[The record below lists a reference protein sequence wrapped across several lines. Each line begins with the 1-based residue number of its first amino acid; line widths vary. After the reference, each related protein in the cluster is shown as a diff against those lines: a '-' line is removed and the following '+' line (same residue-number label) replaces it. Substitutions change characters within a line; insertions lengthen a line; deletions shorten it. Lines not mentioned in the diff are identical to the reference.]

1 MSCQLKIS
9 IIVPVYNTEQYLL
22 HCLDSILS
30 QDFTDYELLLIDD
43 GSKDNSGAICDEY
56 AEKDSRICVF
66 HKENGGVSSARNLG
80 LDHAQG
86 EWVAFVDSDDLL
98 VDNALDLLLNEAKDD
113 VDMVYGGIRKFDESS
128 DDIETITVKERG
140 RISVEEALDAFVVP
154 KKRNGDWHRYLYNRI
169 YRMPIIKKFG
179 LRFKEDIYYKE
190 DGLFVVQYLCQ
201 CEKKV
206 ACVPDI
212 VYLYRQVKNSA
223 MGSLA
228 SAYNEKLLTN
238 VDAHGYI
245 IRELEKRGVCK
256 NLIEREMNEVFGNYY
271 WISGIM
277 KRSGDFTK
285 KNKKLLLK
293 KIIKNAGLVNYLRYF
308 VILRYSR
315 KIKKKLL
322 CILQS

>member
-1 MSCQLKIS
+1 MIS
-9 IIVPVYNTEQYLL
+9 VIVPIYNTEKY
-22 HCLDSILS
+22 LS
-30 QDFTDYELLLIDD
+30 QCIESVLGQSFADFELLLVND
-43 GSKDNSGAICDEY
+43 GSSDGSGAICDAY
-56 AEKDSRICVF
+56 AEKDSRIKVF

-98 VDNALDLLLNEAKDD
+98 ADNALEILLNEAKDD

-128 DDIETITVKERG
+128 DDIETIAVKEREN
-140 RISVEEALDAFVVP
+140 ISVEEALDAFVVP
-154 KKRNGDWHRYLYNRI
+154 KKRNGDWHKYLTNRI
-169 YRMPIIKKFG
+169 YRMAVIKRFG
-179 LRFKEDIYYKE
+179 LRFKEEIHYKE
-190 DGLFVVQYLCQ
+190 DGLFVVQYLCR
-201 CEKKV
+201 CENKV
-206 ACVPDI
+206 VCVPDI
-212 VYLYRQVKNSA
+212 VSLYRQVNNGA

-228 SAYNEKLLTN
+228 TKYNEKLLTN
-238 VDAHGYI
+238 LDAHGTIYK
-245 IRELEKRGVCK
+245 ELKKRGVCK
-256 NLIEREMNEVFGNYY
+256 DLLKRELNEIVLGNYF

-285 KNKKLLLK
+285 KNKNLLLK
-293 KIIKNAGLVNYLRYF
+293 KIIKNAGLVNFLRYF